1 MAARPDDPEQCG
13 GSDYM
18 YRVLFAE
25 DELLIRLGL
34 QNSIPWNKYDMD
46 LTAQADN
53 GVRAFELFQEIRP
66 DVVITDIRMEGMDG
80 FELIQRIRELDKE
93 CAIIVLSC
101 LDDFETLRKMIP
113 YKIIAYILKASMTME
128 EIFQVLQKTKE
139 YLEKAGRRALK
150 ESKEPQSLE
159 MRLAGYMSG
168 TEQDPEWPMEKEI
181 QEIHV
186 FSLKEEDQ
194 DKINSLAM
202 KFVFD
207 LVRRQVPEGIIVQ
220 TKDQEF
226 CLLLPGERRISEN
239 VCERINHS
247 VEDFLGVRFW
257 IRRRIRQPK
266 ESLRELYQR
275 IQKAGE
281 EGAGEWE
288 NDQVIQ
294 DAVSYVQGHYQEN
307 LTLTDISSILGISP
321 SYFSHLFKKKTG
333 KNYVEFVNEIR
344 LKAVME
350 DLKNSDFKI
359 AVIAEKNGFRNFE
372 YFSRLFKKATG
383 VSPAKWRQQN
393 R

>member
-1 MAARPDDPEQCG
+1 
-13 GSDYM
+13 M

-53 GVRAFELFQEIRP
+53 GVRAFELFQEIHP

-139 YLEKAGRRALK
+139 YLEKVGRRALK
-150 ESKEPQSLE
+150 ESKEPQSPE
-159 MRLAGYMSG
+159 MCLAGYLSG

-257 IRRRIRQPK
+257 IRRRMRQPK

-275 IQKAGE
+275 IQRAGE